1 MLRSPRPWTD
11 RQRAALAQASFV
23 GLPVRHFV
31 ATLRDPVATLGIV
44 LVRHGQAGRSERGS
58 PSIQYHPPGQL
69 QHPCTKSIIETARKR
84 WSAPAILLT
93 GDTALSILKRAQEAE
108 VRLIHKLVQS
118 RALLQAVT
126 ELLEADKGRK

>member
-1 MLRSPRPWTD
+1 M
-11 RQRAALAQASFV
+11 AAV
-23 GLPVRHFV
+23 
-31 ATLRDPVATLGIV
+31 GIV

-58 PSIQYHPPGQL
+58 PSIQYYPPGQL
-69 QHPCTKSIIETARKR
+69 QHPCTKPIIETATKR

-108 VRLIHKLVQS
+108 VRLIHKPVQS